1 MRKAIN
7 IFTLLFF
14 IWLVLSAIDFPSML
28 LSFIVIGAIPGTN
41 ASVSPTIMLA
51 ISSLSGAY
59 VVFEILSRRVTTVRR
74 IREHLMNLAT
84 RRERL
89 PIRRF
94 SRVV

>member
-14 IWLVLSAIDFPSML
+14 IWLVLSAIDFPSIL
-28 LSFIVIGAIPGTN
+28 LSFLIIGAIPGTN
-41 ASVSPTIMLA
+41 ASVSPTVMLVVT
-51 ISSLSGAY
+51 SLSGACII
-59 VVFEILSRRVTTVRR
+59 FEILSSRVMTVRR
-74 IREHLMNLAT
+74 IRENLVNLAT

-89 PIRRF
+89 PLRRF

>member
-14 IWLVLSAIDFPSML
+14 IWLVMSAVDFPSVL
-28 LSFIVIGAIPGTN
+28 LSFLIVGAIPGTN

-51 ISSLSGAY
+51 ITSLSGAY
-59 VVFEILSRRVTTVRR
+59 IIFEVLARRVTTVRR
-74 IREHLMNLAT
+74 IREHLVQLAT

>member
-7 IFTLLFF
+7 IFTLVFF
-14 IWLVLSAIDFPSML
+14 IWLVMSAVDFPGVL
-28 LSFIVIGAIPGTN
+28 LSFLIVGAIPGTD

-51 ISSLSGAY
+51 ITSLSGGY
-59 VVFEILSRRVTTVRR
+59 IIFEILARRVTTVRR
-74 IREHLMNLAT
+74 IREQLVLVAT

-94 SRVV
+94 SRVI

>member
-14 IWLVLSAIDFPSML
+14 IWLVLSAIDFPSIL
-28 LSFIVIGAIPGTN
+28 LSFLIIGAIPGTN
-41 ASVSPTIMLA
+41 ASVSPTVMLV
-51 ISSLSGAY
+51 ITSLSGAY
-59 VVFEILSRRVTTVRR
+59 IVFEILSSRVTTVRR
-74 IREHLMNLAT
+74 IREHLINLAS

-94 SRVV
+94 SRVA

>member
-14 IWLVLSAIDFPSML
+14 IYLVMSAVDFPSAFI
-28 LSFIVIGAIPGTN
+28 SFLIVGAIPGTN

-51 ISSLSGAY
+51 VTSLSGSY
-59 VVFEILSRRVTTVRR
+59 IIFEILARRITTVRR
-74 IREHLMNLAT
+74 IREHLINLAS

-94 SRVV
+94 SRAA

>member
-14 IWLVLSAIDFPSML
+14 IGLVMNAIDFPSIL
-28 LSFIVIGAIPGTN
+28 LSFLIVGAIPGTD
-41 ASVSPTIMLA
+41 ASVSPTIMLV
-51 ISSLSGAY
+51 ITSLSGAY
-59 VVFEILSRRVTTVRR
+59 IVFEILARRVTTVRR
-74 IREHLMNLAT
+74 IREHLFNLAS

-94 SRVV
+94 SRVA

>member
-14 IWLVLSAIDFPSML
+14 IWLVLSAIDFPSIL
-28 LSFIVIGAIPGTN
+28 LSFLIIGAIPGTN
-41 ASVSPTIMLA
+41 ASVSPTVMLVVT
-51 ISSLSGAY
+51 SLSGAY
-59 VVFEILSRRVTTVRR
+59 IIFEILSSRVMSVRR
-74 IREHLMNLAT
+74 IREHLVNLAT

-89 PIRRF
+89 PLRRF

>member
-28 LSFIVIGAIPGTN
+28 LSFIVVGAIPGTN
-41 ASVSPTIMLA
+41 ASVSPTVMFVIA
-51 ISSLSGAY
+51 SLSGTY
-59 VVFEILSRRVTTVRR
+59 VVFEILARRITTVRR
-74 IREHLMNLAT
+74 IREHLTNLVT

-94 SRVV
+94 SRVA